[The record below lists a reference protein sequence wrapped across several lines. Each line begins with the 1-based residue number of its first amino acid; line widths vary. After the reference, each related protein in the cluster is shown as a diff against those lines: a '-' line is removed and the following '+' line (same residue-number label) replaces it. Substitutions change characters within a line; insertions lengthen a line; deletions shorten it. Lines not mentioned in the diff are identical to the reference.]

1 MFHLRLT
8 LKEALLQGGD
18 SGQNLPLQLYRS
30 ILLHEAL
37 QCGPVAF
44 QRSRVLLISLPS
56 DL

>member
-1 MFHLRLT
+1 MSHLRLT
-8 LKEALLQGGD
+8 LKEALLQGGH
-18 SGQNLPLQLYRS
+18 SGQNFPLELYRS

-44 QRSRVLLISLPS
+44 QSSRVLLISLPS